1 MLFKLTIKGNVDE
14 VTRQP
19 REAQFRAYLR
29 DLNAHDANGHDAVK
43 HAMHEYLNANRTAT
57 ARDIAVI
64 GPGDRWHPV
73 FDPVHDCLDLGGPA
87 AEIHENAGKFLG
99 LILWEVMLERN
110 DEWHFTQYPK
120 DLENEDYFVTHYYSI
135 PRYVHEKIAERQHE
149 NLINHGRSSPGVDE
163 LARQLTQ
170 KWRA

>member
-1 MLFKLTIKGNVDE
+1 MLFKLTIKGDVEE
-14 VTRQP
+14 VTGQP

-29 DLNAHDANGHDAVK
+29 DLNTFDPNAHNAIK
-43 HAMHEYLNANRTAT
+43 RTMHEYLDRNRTAT
-57 ARDIAVI
+57 ARDIAVM
-64 GPGDRWHPV
+64 GPGDRWHHE
-73 FDPVHDCLDLGGPA
+73 FDPVHDCLDGPA

-120 DLENEDYFVTHYYSI
+120 DLESEDYFVTHYYSI
-135 PRYVHEKIAERQHE
+135 PRYVHEKIAERQHK
-149 NLINHGRSSPGVDE
+149 NLITHGRHSPGVDE
-163 LARQLTQ
+163 LARQLTE